1 MDKEVSA
8 APPRLLPAVGF
19 GRLCGVRTVTVVV
32 VGAGLAADELE
43 AGLAGSAE
51 WIDVL
56 PRAADAP
63 ATVDVVH
70 RRRPDVAVV
79 DLASGPS
86 RADGA
91 AALVRDVLRASP
103 STRVLA
109 VSAEAEADT
118 DDAVDVL
125 SAGAIGVVPH
135 PRRATAGNLAA
146 SVLSVASG
154 HVVVPGKVM
163 AGLVGAAV
171 PRDRQL
177 LDVLAPEHT
186 DLWRMVADGL
196 ETTQIAERLYVS
208 ERTAKRMVAFLLRR
222 LGVANRIQA
231 AALAGQAGL
240 LDDVAISE

>member
-1 MDKEVSA
+1 M
-8 APPRLLPAVGF
+8 LPGVPF
-19 GRLCGVRTVTVVV
+19 GRLSGVRTVTVVV
-32 VGAGLAADELE
+32 VGAGPAAEELE

-51 WIDVL
+51 RIEL
-56 PRAADAP
+56 IPRAVDVP

-79 DLASGPS
+79 DLASAPAS
-86 RADGA
+86 RTAQA
-91 AALVRDVLRASP
+91 AVVRDVLGASP

-109 VSAEAEADT
+109 VSSEAQPDT
-118 DDAVDVL
+118 DVAVEVL
-125 SAGAIGVVPH
+125 FAGAIGV
-135 PRRATAGNLAA
+135 LALPAARTGDLVA

-154 HVVVPGKVM
+154 HVVVPREVM

-171 PRDRQL
+171 PRDQQL
-177 LDVLAPEHT
+177 LDVLSPDHT

-196 ETTQIAERLYVS
+196 ETVQIAERLYVS
-208 ERTAKRMVAFLLRR
+208 ERTAKRMVASLLRR